1 MAEKIMCERDE
12 NQRMGGGNL
21 CCHNGKTQ
29 TGYPKVGESRVFLPL
44 NQWQLNWARNLAMY
58 ARSEALVYGGR
69 LKTSPIKEINLLEV
83 GAMNP
88 RDEVQFTSNT
98 ASTKYIFR
106 IMAFRIR
113 GKMLTAQWQIDQAW
127 AVHSNVYLFPGSIKL
142 EYDSMVVGEFIQ
154 EIRNGEK
161 LVNYLHHLTDRRFTF
176 TFGLSDLILEEFS
189 LFKSLWS
196 CGHKGFWIDQ
206 QSIPLVN
213 QLHLQNQ
220 SAANDTVET
229 ADQIKKLEKTV
240 MENTE
245 RPLKTSE
252 LDKGKTVQDLKE
264 ANKKNK
270 EERAKDP
277 KMFTSTRLGAT
288 GLEASNMGVE
298 EEEESEDAGP
308 PKIAQLM
315 LKEINS
321 TGKAYV
327 PPPDEEI
334 MGLVKLITDVSKKM
348 EKQEQSGTRS
358 MDGCLLVVDALRE
371 ALNKPKLWA
380 EPSEMDGSDKAE
392 LSQMAGIMKNIME
405 GRTEKMKKSCEEED
419 PDPRNSDWLD
429 FSSRP
434 DENFNPDVK
443 DPKFD
448 WGGSG
453 AW

>member
-1 MAEKIMCERDE
+1 MAEKITCERNE

-21 CCHNGKTQ
+21 CCNNGKTQ

-69 LKTSPIKEINLLEV
+69 LKTSPVKEINLLEV

-113 GKMLTAQWQIDQAW
+113 GKLLTAQWQIDQTW

-142 EYDSMVVGEFIQ
+142 EYDSLVVGEFLQ

-161 LVNYLHHLTDRRFTF
+161 LVNYLHHLTDRRFSF

-213 QLHLQNQ
+213 QLYLQNE
-220 SAANDTVET
+220 SAADETVET

-252 LDKGKTVQDLKE
+252 LDNGKTVQDLKD
-264 ANKKNK
+264 ANKKQK
-270 EERAKDP
+270 EERAKDS
-277 KMFTSTRLGAT
+277 KMFTSTRIGAT
-288 GLEASNMGVE
+288 GLGASSMGVE
-298 EEEESEDAGP
+298 EEEENEEVDSS
-308 PKIAQLM
+308 KIAHLA
-315 LKEINS
+315 LREINS

-327 PPPDEEI
+327 PPPDDEI
-334 MGLVKLITDVSKKM
+334 VGLVKLITEVSRKM
-348 EKQEQSGTRS
+348 EKQEQSGTRNLN
-358 MDGCLLVVDALRE
+358 GCLLVVDALRE

-380 EPSEMDGSDKAE
+380 DPSEMDGASKAE
-392 LSQMAGIMKNIME
+392 LSQIAEIMKNIME
-405 GRTEKMKKSCEEED
+405 GRSEKKKQSCEEED
-419 PDPRNSDWLD
+419 PDTRTSDWCN
-429 FSSRP
+429 FSGPP
-434 DENFNPDVK
+434 DEHLDPNVK
-443 DPKFD
+443 DSKFN
-448 WGGSG
+448 WGGNG
-453 AW
+453 LW